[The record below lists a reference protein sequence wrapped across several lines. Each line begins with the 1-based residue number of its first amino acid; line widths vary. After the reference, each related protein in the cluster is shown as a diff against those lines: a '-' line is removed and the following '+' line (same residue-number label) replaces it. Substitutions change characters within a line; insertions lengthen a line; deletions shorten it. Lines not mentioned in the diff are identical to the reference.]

1 MSQVVGCDNIWA
13 NVGAESAP
21 MKINWDLDAHGLFK
35 FGGTWSP
42 LFGQKDDLEQV
53 RSEIDKLCVQP
64 DTLSVNPRPTEEC
77 VALALAL
84 CPCPCACSVAHPTS
98 LPLSFPAPPR
108 ARRREIAQLQQRIE
122 TAVGDIVRKG
132 HFATYNPRRAA
143 DVFKNLLPDLEAEK
157 LGLPP
162 DDDDEEN
169 MIALN
174 ALNDEYAVMGC
185 PQHFTFVDLDD
196 LLAQLSAS
204 GIFDHEVDNFVNKVL
219 VVGYCNC
226 ICSVWVY
233 AAALS
238 SASRRS
244 SY

>member
-1 MSQVVGCDNIWA
+1 MDQ
-13 NVGAESAP
+13 
-21 MKINWDLDAHGLFK
+21 
-35 FGGTWSP
+35 
-42 LFGQKDDLEQV
+42 
-53 RSEIDKLCVQP
+53 LCVQP

-77 VALALAL
+77 VVLALAFALALHLFFLPMAFPSSCLVLQSFTCARLRLTLASLGRSRSVSPHLPPAL
-84 CPCPCACSVAHPTS
+84 
-98 LPLSFPAPPR
+98 R
-108 ARRREIAQLQQRIE
+108 ARHREISQLQQRIE

-132 HFATYNPRRAA
+132 HFATYNPRRPAE
-143 DVFKNLLPDLEAEK
+143 VFKNLLPDLEAEK
-157 LGLPP
+157 LGLPA

-204 GIFDHEVDNFVNKVL
+204 GIFEHEVDNFVNKVL